1 MCVMTSI
8 GLSSYVTSHFS
19 FKTLFYL
26 QLCVF
31 LYCRMS
37 LEDVRQLWRLTKTD
51 SWDEMSSLIR
61 RRKSDSKRICFNF
74 MPVEGTLWE
83 YLSSLCSD
91 FLALCV
97 LYIFQLFVGLS
108 PISYSLEFHHSLFCY
123 HLVILSNHLASTP
136 DYT

>member
-1 MCVMTSI
+1 MYI
-8 GLSSYVTSHFS
+8 FLSVLKH
-19 FKTLFYL
+19 YL
-26 QLCVF
+26 ISNLA
-31 LYCRMS
+31 LYYCRVS

-51 SWDEMSSLIR
+51 SWDETCSLIH

-91 FLALCV
+91 FVALYV

-108 PISYSLEFHHSLFCY
+108 PILYLLEFHHSLFCY
-123 HLVILSNHLASTP
+123 HLVILSNRLVPIP